1 MQLRSLSGDWP
12 AREGVGLAAG
22 IVLGAL
28 CQGALKRVLRRL
40 GVLRGGGLLLD
51 DSDDEAADTAAPGSD
66 ARFAGAGDEHKLVLC
81 VRTDL
86 KMQKGKIAA
95 QVGHATLGAYKA
107 AARAYPR
114 SLRVWEHHAQPK
126 IALQIRSHAEARQLA
141 AAAKKKGL
149 VTYMV
154 HDAGRTQIAAGSMT
168 VLAIGPGPASVVNS
182 VTGNLKLL

>member
-1 MQLRSLSGDWP
+1 MQLRSLARDWP
-12 AREGVGLAAG
+12 AREGVGLATG

-28 CQGALKRVLRRL
+28 CQGVIKGILRRL
-40 GVLRGGGLLLD
+40 GVLPDDVLILD
-51 DSDDEAADTAAPGSD
+51 DSDDEDGD
-66 ARFAGAGDEHKLVLC
+66 ALPSGGDGRFAGAGGEHKLVLC

-114 SLRVWEHHAQPK
+114 TLREWERHAQPK
-126 IALQIRSHAEARQLA
+126 IALQIRSHAEARQLDA
-141 AAAKKKGL
+141 AARRHGL

-168 VLAIGPGPASVVNS
+168 VLAIGPGPASVVNA